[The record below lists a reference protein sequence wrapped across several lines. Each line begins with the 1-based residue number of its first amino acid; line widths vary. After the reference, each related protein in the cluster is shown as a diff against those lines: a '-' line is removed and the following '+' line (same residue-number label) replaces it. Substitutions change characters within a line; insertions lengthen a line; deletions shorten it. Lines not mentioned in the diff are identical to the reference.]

1 MYASLA
7 ARKAVPKV
15 DIRRERT
22 NLPGSHPLVS
32 IKEDVL
38 LSWHEATVH
47 MKDKAFLNDPQ

>member
-1 MYASLA
+1 
-7 ARKAVPKV
+7 V